1 MNRWYGLSCHFFLS
15 SYYQN
20 HFSQKV
26 MTLSIMSDLF
36 PTVFDLGFPVFI
48 PCVLMNSFLFFF
60 FFKWHIFKTI
70 HANTYI
76 ALSTSDV
83 PVASLHKHDLTL
95 LSSVLLRRKLQPIS
109 PLICQLGAA
118 GNLSAPL
125 LQMDILLLRAIPQQF
140 VRTQPWQNDCVIS
153 NQGVIFLTAIFFEDF
168 WGFILQLLQV
178 LAGSLQQS
186 PTLER
191 NKSLK
196 GNSHVPKSSRDIS

>member
-1 MNRWYGLSCHFFLS
+1 MCLDEQLS
-15 SYYQN
+15 
-20 HFSQKV
+20 
-26 MTLSIMSDLF
+26 
-36 PTVFDLGFPVFI
+36 
-48 PCVLMNSFLFFF
+48 FFF

-153 NQGVIFLTAIFFEDF
+153 SQGVIFLTAIFFWRF
-168 WGFILQLLQV
+168 LGIHTSTTSSSCRFSSTIPHTGKKQILEGEQPC
-178 LAGSLQQS
+178 S
-186 PTLER
+186 
-191 NKSLK
+191 
-196 GNSHVPKSSRDIS
+196 